1 MSANIS
7 IPPILQI
14 GAGALGQI
22 APVLARLG
30 CQNPLIVSDTVLNKI
45 GLVGQLTALLDA
57 AGIPHAL
64 FDGTEPEPSDAC
76 VMAGT
81 RALLAGSPR
90 GPFDAVIAIGGGSV
104 IDTAKVMAVLA
115 ATGKTIREIAVPAVV
130 APVGLPVIAIPTTA
144 GTGSEVTRVAVITE
158 AANDEKLLCMGPGLV
173 SAAAIIDFE
182 LTLGL
187 PPRTTADTGLDALTH
202 AVEAHVSRKANPF
215 CDQQALAA
223 MRLIGPNLETVYT
236 EPQNRTAREAV
247 MLGATLA
254 GIAFSGASVAL
265 VHGMSRPIGAHF
277 HVPHGLSNAMLLAKV
292 TEFSLTAAPERYAA
306 CSRAI
311 GFAEGGDDDIAAHAK
326 LMAGLNR
333 IVAALEVPTLAGF
346 GIDRGRY
353 FEMIPVMVEQALA
366 SGSPGNNPRVPT
378 AAELAGLYEA
388 VWG

>member
-1 MSANIS
+1 MSANIA
-7 IPPILQI
+7 IPSILQI
-14 GAGALGQI
+14 GAGALGEI
-22 APVLARLG
+22 APILARLG
-30 CQNPLIVSDTVLNKI
+30 CANPLIVSDTVLARI

-57 AGIPHAL
+57 AGIAHAL

-76 VMAGT
+76 VMAGVQ
-81 RALLAGSPR
+81 ALLAGSPR
-90 GPFDAVIAIGGGSV
+90 GPFDAVIALGGGSV

-115 ATGKTIREIAVPAVV
+115 ASGKTIREIAVPAVV

-173 SAAAIIDFE
+173 AAAAIIDYE

-202 AVEAHVSRKANPF
+202 AIEAHVSRKANPF

-223 MRLIGPNLETVYT
+223 MRLIGPNLETVYS

-277 HVPHGLSNAMLLAKV
+277 HVPHGLSNAMLLAAV
-292 TEFSLTAAPERYAA
+292 TEFSLAAAPERYAA
-306 CSRAI
+306 CARAI
-311 GFAEGGDDDIAAHAK
+311 GFADAGDDVGAAHAK
-326 LMAGLNR
+326 LMTGLNR
-333 IVAALEVPTLAGF
+333 VVTALEVPTLSGF
-346 GIDRGRY
+346 GIDRARY
-353 FEMIPVMVEQALA
+353 FGMIPVMVEQALA

-378 AAELAGLYEA
+378 ADELAGLYEA

>member
-22 APVLARLG
+22 APILARLD
-30 CQNPLIVSDTVLNKI
+30 CRNPLIVSDTVLVRI

-57 AGIPHAL
+57 AGIAHAL

-81 RALLAGSPR
+81 QVLLAGSPR
-90 GPFDAVIAIGGGSV
+90 GAFDAVIAIGGGSV

-115 ATGKTIREIAVPAVV
+115 ATGKTIREIAVPAIV

-173 SAAAIIDFE
+173 SAAAIVDYE
-182 LTLGL
+182 LTIGL

-202 AVEAHVSRKANPF
+202 AIEAHVSRKANPW

-223 MRLIGPNLETVYT
+223 MRLIGPNLETVYS
-236 EPQNRTAREAV
+236 EPQNRPAREAV

-277 HVPHGLSNAMLLAKV
+277 HVPHGLSNAMLLAAV
-292 TEFSLTAAPERYAA
+292 TEFSLAAAPERYAA

-311 GFAEGGDDDIAAHAK
+311 GFADAGDDEGVAHAK

-333 IVAALEVPTLAGF
+333 VVTALEVPTLSGF
-346 GIDRGRY
+346 GIDRARY

-378 AAELAGLYEA
+378 VGELAGLYEA

>member
-22 APVLARLG
+22 APILARLD
-30 CQNPLIVSDTVLNKI
+30 CRNPLIVSDTVLVRI
-45 GLVGQLTALLDA
+45 GLVGQLTALLDT

-76 VMAGT
+76 VMLGT

-90 GPFDAVIAIGGGSV
+90 GAFDAVIAIGGGSV

-115 ATGKTIREIAVPAVV
+115 ATGKTIREIAVPAIV

-173 SAAAIIDFE
+173 SAAAIVDYE

-202 AVEAHVSRKANPF
+202 AIEAHVSRKANPF

-236 EPQNRTAREAV
+236 EPQNRPAREAV

-277 HVPHGLSNAMLLAKV
+277 HVPHGLSNAMLLAAV
-292 TEFSLTAAPERYAA
+292 TEYSLRSAPERYAA
-306 CSRAI
+306 CSHAI
-311 GFAEGGDDDIAAHAK
+311 GFADAGDDEATAHGK

-333 IVAALEVPTLAGF
+333 VVAALEVPTLSGF
-346 GIDRGRY
+346 GIDRERY
-353 FEMIPVMVEQALA
+353 FAMIPVMVEQALA
-366 SGSPGNNPRVPT
+366 SGSPGNNPRVPSVE
-378 AAELAGLYEA
+378 ELAGLYEA